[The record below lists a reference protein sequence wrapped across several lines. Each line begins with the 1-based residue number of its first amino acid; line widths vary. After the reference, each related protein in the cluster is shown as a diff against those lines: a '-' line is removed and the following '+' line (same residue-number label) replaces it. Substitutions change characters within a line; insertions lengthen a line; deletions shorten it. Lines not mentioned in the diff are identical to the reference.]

1 MAQKSFF
8 RHLLEAST
16 IGLNLVLATFIGLA
30 MGYGLDYALEKWFG
44 WHTKP
49 WLTIIFL
56 FLGIFAGFREMM
68 RIAKKA
74 ANESQKNL

>member
-1 MAQKSFF
+1 MAEKSFF

-16 IGLNLVLATFIGLA
+16 VGLNLVIATFIGLA
-30 MGYGLDYALEKWFG
+30 MGYGLDYLMDKWFG

-56 FLGIFAGFREMM
+56 FLGIISGFRELVRM
-68 RIAKKA
+68 AKKA
-74 ANESQKNL
+74 SNESQKNL